1 MWIKRVQKT
10 ILDNVKGWSNIME
23 KKEGM
28 KCVVSSCYGDVV
40 MAPED
45 ALTLLEIYSRAEKY
59 EHHTNY
65 TTKEESHHVW
75 DILSLVSVKSIS
87 TALYQCAKLAGKRE
101 EK

>member
-1 MWIKRVQKT
+1 
-10 ILDNVKGWSNIME
+10 ME

-28 KCVVSSCYGDVV
+28 KCVVSSYYGDVV
-40 MAPED
+40 LSPED
-45 ALTLLEIYSRAEKY
+45 ALTLLEIYSRVEKY

-75 DILSLVSVKSIS
+75 DAKSLLSVHSIS